1 MKLKSCIFCI
11 SILLIS
17 SSHCFADSIWQWS
30 VKINSISLDKSN
42 DHPRAF
48 LWIPPNCNYVRG
60 IVVGQN
66 NMLEEGILQDNSF
79 RKNLAKLGFAE
90 IFIAPTF
97 NTWEDAAKNDS
108 VNKKF
113 NQLLKQLSL
122 ESGYTEI
129 QDAPIVPIGHSAMAS
144 FPWNFAAWNPD
155 RTLAILSVHGDAPLT
170 NLVGNGRPNAV
181 WGKHNI
187 NDIPG
192 LMVMGEY
199 EWWIDR
205 LTPAIAF
212 QQKYP
217 KAPVA
222 FFADAGNGHFNFS
235 KQLIDYLSMFI
246 EKAARQRMPSNQH
259 RDAKINLKPVYPR
272 NGWLI
277 QRWRKDT
284 LPSAAAAPYDEY
296 KGDRKD
302 AFWCFDKE
310 MAETTEH
317 YYAKDRGKLPQL
329 VDFIQNDSL
338 VPINPK
344 AFELVDL
351 KFPALDA
358 SLVFKLKGAFL
369 DKVPGG
375 NPTIWTN
382 KKEGAFITHSDS
394 SSPVRLSKI
403 IGPVKQLGMNTFAI
417 RFNRLSL
424 PYDRRMGDVW
434 LLASHTGDSRFKHT
448 VEQALM
454 KIPFALKEGEIQ
466 KINFPTI
473 EDQKATTRFLSLKA
487 TSSAGLPVYY
497 FVREGPAEMEGNIL
511 KLTDIPPRARYP
523 VRITVVA
530 WQYGRNIQPKV
541 QSAIEVARSF
551 FIYK

>member
-1 MKLKSCIFCI
+1 MKLKYYFFC
-11 SILLIS
+11 LAFFLIS
-17 SSHCFADSIWQWS
+17 STHCFADSVWQWS
-30 VKINSISLDKSN
+30 VKINSVSLNKAN

-48 LWIPPNCNYVRG
+48 LWIPPNCNYVHG

-66 NMLEEGILQDNSF
+66 NMLEEGILQDGSF
-79 RKNLAKLGFAE
+79 RESLAKLDFAE
-90 IFIAPTF
+90 IFITPTF

-108 VNKKF
+108 MNTKF
-113 NQLLKQLSL
+113 NQMLKQLSS
-122 ESGYTEI
+122 ESGYAEI
-129 QDAPIVPIGHSAMAS
+129 QNAPIVPIGHSAMAS
-144 FPWNFAAWNPD
+144 FPWNFAAWNPN

-187 NDIPG
+187 NGIPG

-205 LTPAIAF
+205 LTPAITF
-212 QQKYP
+212 QEKYP
-217 KAPVA
+217 KAPIA

-246 EKAARQRMPSNQH
+246 KKAEEERMPENLDKSSII
-259 RDAKINLKPVYPR
+259 KLKPVYPQ

-284 LPSAAAAPYDEY
+284 LPTALAAPYY
-296 KGDRKD
+296 KYTGDRKD

-310 MAETTEH
+310 MAETTEK

-329 VDFIQNDSL
+329 VDFVQNDSTI
-338 VPINPK
+338 PINPK

-358 SLVFKLKGAFL
+358 SLIFKLKGTFL
-369 DKVPGG
+369 NKVPGG
-375 NPTIWTN
+375 NPTIWTE
-382 KKEGAFITHSDS
+382 KKEGAYISHSDS
-394 SSPVRLSKI
+394 SSPVQLSRI
-403 IGPVKQLGMNTFAI
+403 IGPVQQLGMNTFAI
-417 RFNRLSL
+417 RLNRLSL

-434 LLASHTGDSRFKHT
+434 LMASHSGDSKYKHT

-454 KIPFALKEGEIQ
+454 RIPFGLKEGKEQ
-466 KINFPTI
+466 KISFPKI
-473 EDQKATTRFLSLKA
+473 KNQKATASLIRLNA
-487 TSSAGLPVYY
+487 TSSSGLPVYY
-497 FVREGPAEMEGNIL
+497 FVREGPAEMDGDIL
-511 KLTDIPPRARYP
+511 KLTAIPPRAKYP

-541 QSAIEVARSF
+541 QSAKQVEQSF
-551 FIYK
+551 LVFK